1 MSSGKRTNQE
11 WTDALSGLLGSEE
24 QNDALDDLANYLY
37 VVACNH
43 LQKKQDSINKLNAL
57 SDADLAALAQEF
69 VQDCMEKM
77 IKEDFALLEKFSG
90 HGRFLGWSA
99 QVIINICN
107 SELRRIP
114 WQRSERL
121 QSSAEQIIDE
131 FYQPEGI
138 ALHDLVRTTI
148 ATCLDSLPERYRYA
162 LVQCVIEGESAAD
175 VGEVLDITANAVHL
189 LVFRAK
195 KKMQEALSQEG
206 IGSDLTELM
215 AS

>member
-11 WTDALSGLLGSEE
+11 WIDALSGLLGSDE
-24 QNDALDDLANYLY
+24 QDDALNDLVNYLY

-43 LQKKQDSINKLNAL
+43 LQKKQDSNNKLNAL

-69 VQDCMEKM
+69 VQDYMEKM
-77 IKEDFALLEKFSG
+77 IKDDFALLEKFSG
-90 HGRFLGWSA
+90 YGRFLGWSA
-99 QVIINICN
+99 QVIINLCN

-121 QSSAEQIIDE
+121 QPSAEQIVDE

-138 ALHDLVRTTI
+138 ALHDLVRTTV
-148 ATCLDSLPERYRYA
+148 AACLDNLPARYRYA
-162 LVQCVIEGESAAD
+162 LVQCVIEGESASD
-175 VGEVLDITANAVHL
+175 VGEALDITANAVHL

-195 KKMQEALSQEG
+195 KKMQEALSQED
-206 IGSDLTELM
+206 IGTDLTELM